1 MASRVVRR
9 LGLVLLVLFSPAL
22 ALAQQG
28 SATLQGIV
36 IDESQGVLPGAT
48 ITVQN
53 EETGVTR
60 STVTDPAGQYRLPAI
75 SIGTYTV
82 RVELAGFAAEERKGV
97 RLLVGQ
103 EVQVNFTMK
112 LSSVAETVTVA
123 GEAPLVDT
131 QRSQVSATIDDK
143 QIQQLPLL
151 SRNFLALAA
160 LVPGA
165 GRNTSITGTQPLQI
179 GGADS
184 RYNYTTIIDGGDVDD
199 DIWGAPV
206 QSFIQDSIQEFQVV
220 TNRFDAEYGKALE
233 AVLNVVSKSGTNK
246 FSGSAFGFFRDD
258 KFKAKNFFERV
269 KPEFDQQRAGGTL
282 GGPVVLNRTHFF
294 GAYEYVNANRPI
306 TVAIPASSP
315 LSQFNGTF
323 PAYTR
328 THLVSGRLDH
338 QLSPTNMLMIRALYE
353 HNSAQGGFG
362 GTAAQSTGVTNKR
375 TSYSILAQETST
387 IGTRIVN
394 DFRYQF
400 RVTDVNPVP
409 NSSASTEIR
418 PSGLI
423 GASVFYS
430 EEARHRNQLYN
441 TMYFTLPNH
450 NIKVGGELTFMN
462 TQYCACAEQNG
473 LFVFATDQP
482 FNPAVP
488 STAPVYF
495 EQSINPPDTP
505 LSDTYFGLFF
515 QDDWRVTDKL
525 TLNLGLR
532 WDVDMRVKDSE
543 TMEAAFALPRN
554 QSLRGVLDED
564 PGVNWNMVDPRFG
577 FAYAASPRLVVRGG
591 VGIYHS
597 RARMFMQELALQQL
611 TGNGFFA
618 IVTDPQRLR
627 LYPDTNAILGGSP
640 EAFAA
645 TGARAMS
652 NVIANDFQ
660 LPYAVN
666 ATLGFTRQLG
676 ETIGLTVD
684 GIYSHSLHTFQK
696 RVLNLPDSFSPANP
710 AGTARNPYKYG
721 FGRIQIQTTD
731 GQVWYKALNVGV
743 NKRFSNRYSGQVS
756 YTLSKATQLGA
767 NTHFYTPSQAIGGE
781 DRGPTLNDM
790 RNKLTVAGTVMLPL
804 GFQASTI
811 VIYNDGQP
819 YEIRAGADLD
829 GDGTTIGDRPA
840 GLALNQG
847 GTDSQSNLDLI
858 NAFRAGRG
866 LAPVTLEQLG
876 KRYNYVDVDA
886 RLTKIF
892 NLGGARTLELM
903 AEVFNLF
910 NRVNYNNPNGILT
923 SSTFLQ
929 VSSTQPG
936 REGQFAVRLRF

>member
-1 MASRVVRR
+1 MASRVVRQ
-9 LGLVLLVLFSPAL
+9 LGLALLVLLSPAL
-22 ALAQQG
+22 ASAQQG
-28 SATLQGIV
+28 AATLQGHV
-36 IDESQGVLPGAT
+36 KDDSSAVVPGVS
-48 ITVQN
+48 ITVRN

-60 STVTDPAGQYRLPAI
+60 STVTDLSGAYRLPAI
-75 SIGTYTV
+75 STGVYTV
-82 RVELAGFAAEERKGV
+82 TAELSGFAVDTQKGV

-103 EVQVNFTMK
+103 EVQVDFTMK
-112 LSSVAETVTVA
+112 PSTVAETVTVA
-123 GEAPLVDT
+123 GRATLVDT
-131 QRSQVSATIDDK
+131 QRSQVSATIEEK
-143 QIQQLPLL
+143 QIQELPLL

-246 FSGSAFGFFRDD
+246 FSGTAFGFFRDD
-258 KFKAKNFFERV
+258 AFKAKNYFEKV
-269 KPEFDQQRAGGTL
+269 KPDFNQQRAGGTI
-282 GGPVVLNRTHFF
+282 GGPIVQNQTHFF

-315 LSQFNGTF
+315 LSQYNGTF
-323 PAYTR
+323 PAPNR
-328 THLVSGRLDH
+328 SHLFSGRVDH
-338 QLSPTNMLMIRALYE
+338 QLSSANTLMVRGLYE
-353 HNSAQGGFG
+353 HNSTQGGFG
-362 GTAAQSTGVTNKR
+362 GTSAQTTGVTTKR
-375 TSYSILAQETST
+375 TSYSILGQETAT
-387 IGTRIVN
+387 LGTRTVN

-400 RVTDVNPVP
+400 RVTNVHAVP
-409 NSSASTEIR
+409 NSSAATEIR
-418 PSGLI
+418 PSGTI
-423 GASVFYS
+423 GTSVYYS
-430 EEARHRNQLYN
+430 EEARHRNQIYD
-441 TMYFTLPNH
+441 TVYFTLAKH
-450 NIKVGGELTFMN
+450 NIKLGGELTFMN

-495 EQSINPPDTP
+495 EQSIAPPDTP
-505 LSDTYFGLFF
+505 LSDSYFGLFF
-515 QDDWRVTDKL
+515 QDDWHVADKL
-525 TLNLGLR
+525 TLNLGVR
-532 WDVDMRVKDSE
+532 WDVDTRVKDGD
-543 TMEAAFALPRN
+543 TMKAAFALDRN

-564 PGVNWNMVDPRFG
+564 PGINWNMIDPRFG
-577 FAYAASPRLVVRGG
+577 FAYAASQRLVVRGG

-640 EAFAA
+640 EVFAA

-652 NVIANDFQ
+652 NVIANDFE

-666 ATLGFTRQLG
+666 ATLGFTRQFG
-676 ETIGLTVD
+676 DTVGLTVD
-684 GIYSHSLHTFQK
+684 GIYSHSLNTFQK
-696 RVLNLPDSFSPANP
+696 RVINLPDSFSPSNP

-721 FGRIQIQTTD
+721 FGRIQAQTTD
-731 GQVWYKALNVGV
+731 GQIWYKGLNVGL
-743 NKRFSNRYSGQVS
+743 NKRFSKRYQGQIS
-756 YTLSKATQLGA
+756 YTLSKATLLGA
-767 NTHFYTPSQAIGGE
+767 NTHYYTPSQAIGGE

-811 VIYNDGQP
+811 VIYNDGPP
-819 YEIRAGADLD
+819 YEIRAGVDLD
-829 GDGTTIGDRPA
+829 GDGTTIGDRPV

-847 GTDSQSNLDLI
+847 GIASQTNLDII
-858 NAFRAGRG
+858 NGFRAGRG

-876 KRYNYVDVDA
+876 KRYNYLGVDA
-886 RLTKIF
+886 RLTKVF
-892 NLGGARTLELM
+892 SLGGARAIELM

-910 NRVNYNNPNGILT
+910 NRVNYGSPNGLLT

-929 VSSTQPG
+929 VSSSQSG
-936 REGQFAVRLRF
+936 REGQLAVRLRF